1 MEVQKHTGTT
11 FYSVDP
17 KTGKISLSYVKVIMV
32 LSEAGFC
39 RIKVAEGD
47 YVVVRSMDN
56 RIRRVYND
64 ELIEFLRDYLLMSNP
79 KIEVFE
85 ILIQNIN
92 SLIQKSRLS
101 FLSERK
107 LESDMDNSQSSRFYF
122 KNKIMLVEKD
132 VIKEIEYST
141 LKNTIWENR
150 IRSWEIGEKPDG
162 TGQFESFC
170 FKISGSCTDNFQRLQ
185 SIIGYLLHRYKN
197 PALTKAVLLYDSK
210 MKETGLAEG
219 RTGKTLVTQAIG
231 LCREIVT
238 FDGKNLKENSNFQ
251 FQKIE
256 LTTDLMLY
264 DDVQPN
270 FNFSSLFAL
279 ITTSI
284 EIERKGKSAFDIPYS
299 QSPKVLITSNTY
311 VKGPGGSSDR
321 GRRCE
326 FELANVYSDKFSPVD
341 DFGNKFF
348 EEWDAEEWDLFYYF
362 MMECVQVFLSEG
374 IIEGNQKE
382 NAKSRLEN
390 LTSKVFVEAV
400 MELCDLD
407 EWIVQQDFVE
417 LLQLELPDLSPHMFT
432 KWMKLYCSEMDL
444 TLEKRNSGSV
454 YSFKLCK
461 N

>member
-1 MEVQKHTGTT
+1 MEVQTHTGTT
-11 FYSVDP
+11 FYSIDP
-17 KTGKISLSYVKVIMV
+17 NTGKISLRYVKVIMV
-32 LSEAGFC
+32 LTEAGFC
-39 RIKVAEGD
+39 KIKVAEGE
-47 YVVVRSMDN
+47 YVIVRSSNN
-56 RIRRVYND
+56 RIRRVYN
-64 ELIEFLRDYLLMSNP
+64 EEIIEFLRDYLLMSNP
-79 KIEVFE
+79 SIEVFE

-92 SLIQKSRLS
+92 SLLQKSRLS
-101 FLSERK
+101 FLMERK
-107 LESDMDNSQSSRFYF
+107 LESDMDNSNSSRFYF

-132 VIKEIEYST
+132 AIKEIEYST

-150 IRSWEIGEKPDG
+150 IRSWNIGTKPDG

-170 FKISGSCTDNFQRLQ
+170 FKISGSCTNNFRRLQ

-197 PALTKAVLLYDSK
+197 PALTKAILLYDSK

-219 RTGKTLVTQAIG
+219 RTGKTLITQAIG

-238 FDGKNLKENSNFQ
+238 FNGKHLKENSNFQ
-251 FQKIE
+251 FQKIQ

-264 DDVQPN
+264 DDVEPT

-326 FELANVYSDKFSPVD
+326 FELANVYSDKFSPLD

-348 EEWDAEEWDLFYYF
+348 EEWNTDEWDLFYYF
-362 MMECVQVFLSEG
+362 MMECVQVFLADG
-374 IIEGNQKE
+374 LIEGNQEE
-382 NAKSRLEN
+382 NTKSRLEN
-390 LTSKVFVEAV
+390 LTSKFFVEAI

-407 EWIVQQDFVE
+407 EWIVQQDFMG
-417 LLQLELPDLSPHMFT
+417 LLNLELPDLSPHMFT
-432 KWMKLYCSEMDL
+432 KWLKLYCSEMNL
-444 TLEKRNSGSV
+444 ALEKRNSGGV
-454 YSFKLCK
+454 YCFKLSK
-461 N
+461 H